1 MPQDHPTKTIFSG
14 VFERAL
20 DEKNRVTIP
29 AKWMTEGEACFY
41 LAPGAQKKFLMVL
54 PPAEFIGIENRIME
68 GSTKSL
74 AEKRAAVQHFQRAT
88 EEANVDKQGR
98 MLLPER
104 LTKEFDLSKDVML
117 IGNKER
123 FEIWNTQKWQE
134 FEQANAAIFE
144 AVAEEIGL

>member
-1 MPQDHPTKTIFSG
+1 MAQDLPIQSIYSG
-14 VFERAL
+14 IFERAL

-29 AKWMTEGEACFY
+29 AKWVSEGDNCFF
-41 LAPGAQKKFLMVL
+41 LAPGPKKKFLMVL
-54 PPAEFIGIENRIME
+54 PPSEFVRIESLFME

-74 AEKRAAVQHFQRAT
+74 AEKRAAIQHLQRAT

-104 LTKEFDLSKDVML
+104 LAASFELSGEIML

-123 FEIWNTQKWQE
+123 FEIWNKAKWAE
-134 FEQANAAIFE
+134 FEQANAPIFE
-144 AVAEEIGL
+144 DVIEEVGL